1 MIDSKTATVA
11 NLFSIA
17 CIVTPKHECSG
28 KGGPDLLLQRFNSRP
43 PERSAPAQ
51 HHVGMQAA

>member
-1 MIDSKTATVA
+1 VIDSKTATVA

-28 KGGPDLLLQRFNSRP
+28 KGGASQLLQRFNLTP
-43 PERSAPAQ
+43 PERLAPAQ